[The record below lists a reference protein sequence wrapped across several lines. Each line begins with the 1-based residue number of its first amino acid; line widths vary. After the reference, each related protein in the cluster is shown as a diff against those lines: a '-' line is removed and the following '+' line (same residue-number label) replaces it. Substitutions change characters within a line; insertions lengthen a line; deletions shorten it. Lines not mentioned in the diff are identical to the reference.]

1 LHHQLP
7 LNRVAHST
15 KETDMN
21 IFSSR
26 HATSVLAIAL
36 AFGACMPLAA
46 QSAANTQTSLVQLR
60 IATGKPGKGF
70 SKVFAD
76 IRSVCGATVPLVEI
90 ETEGGLQNLTALA
103 ANKADLGFV
112 QVDTF
117 ATMQDSDA
125 SIATLQTVM
134 PMNVNLLHV
143 VARNGGYELP
153 RTGRLE
159 KLLEKVTSS
168 KVVMV
173 SSFGELRGL
182 PVAVVGSARALAR
195 ELNRAQSLGMQFVDV
210 SNDEEGLARLKR
222 GDVAALLST
231 SGWPSGPMQALRRSD
246 GLHLVPYDARV
257 QEPYLISTRNY
268 ENIDGFKLPFLGVP
282 NALMARPFTPG
293 GAYGRAVATLRDCV
307 RRNLLTL
314 REGPY
319 EPMWQEVRLDAPAA
333 AGTKGTGASAR

>member
-1 LHHQLP
+1 
-7 LNRVAHST
+7 
-15 KETDMN
+15 MN
-21 IFSSR
+21 IFSSP
-26 HATSVLAIAL
+26 HAASVLAFAL
-36 AFGACMPLAA
+36 ASGACMPLTA
-46 QSAANTQTSLVQLR
+46 QPAANTQTSLVQLR

-70 SKVFAD
+70 SKVFPD
-76 IRSVCGATVPLVEI
+76 IRSVCGATVHMVEI
-90 ETEGGLQNLTALA
+90 QTEGVLRNLTALA

-134 PMNVNLLHV
+134 PMNANLLHV

-153 RTGRLE
+153 RTGLLE
-159 KLLEKVTSS
+159 KLTSS
-168 KVVMV
+168 KVVTV

-195 ELNRAQSLGMQFVDV
+195 ELNRMQSLGLQFVDV
-210 SNDEEGLARLKR
+210 STDEEGLARLKR

-231 SGWPSGPMQALRRSD
+231 SGWPSGPIQALKRSD

-293 GAYGRAVATLRDCV
+293 GAYGRAVVTLRDCI

-319 EPMWQEVRLDAPAA
+319 EPMWQEVRLDAPGA
-333 AGTKGTGASAR
+333 AGTKGSGASSR

>member
-1 LHHQLP
+1 MNLFSTRHT
-7 LNRVAHST
+7 VAL
-15 KETDMN
+15 
-21 IFSSR
+21 
-26 HATSVLAIAL
+26 LAL
-36 AFGACMPLAA
+36 VFVSGACMPLAA
-46 QSAANTQTSLVQLR
+46 QPAPQAQASFVQLR

-76 IRSVCGATVPLVEI
+76 IRSVCGAAVPLVEV

-125 SIATLQTVM
+125 SIATLQAVM
-134 PMNVNLLHV
+134 PMNANLLHV
-143 VARNGGYELP
+143 VARNSGYELP
-153 RTGRLE
+153 RTGLLE
-159 KLLEKVTSS
+159 KLTSS
-168 KVVMV
+168 KVVTIT
-173 SSFGELRGL
+173 SFGELRGL

-195 ELNRAQSLGMQFVDV
+195 ELNRVQSLGLQFVDV
-210 SNDEEGLARLKR
+210 GTDEEGLARLKR

-231 SGWPSGPMQALRRSD
+231 SGWPSGPILALKRGD
-246 GLHLVPYDARV
+246 GLHLVPYDAKV

-268 ENIDGFKLPFLGVP
+268 ENIDAFRLAFLGVP
-282 NALMARPFTPG
+282 NVLMARPFTPG
-293 GAYGRAVATLRDCV
+293 GAYGRAVATLKDCV

-319 EPMWQEVRLDAPAA
+319 EPMWQEVKLDAPAA
-333 AGTKGTGASAR
+333 TVGRTSGAVAR

>member
-1 LHHQLP
+1 
-7 LNRVAHST
+7 
-15 KETDMN
+15 MN
-21 IFSSR
+21 IFSSP
-26 HATSVLAIAL
+26 HAASVLAFAL
-36 AFGACMPLAA
+36 ASGACMPLTA
-46 QSAANTQTSLVQLR
+46 QPAANTQTSLVQLR

-134 PMNVNLLHV
+134 PMNANLLHV

-153 RTGRLE
+153 RTGLLE
-159 KLLEKVTSS
+159 KLTSS
-168 KVVMV
+168 KVVTV

-195 ELNRAQSLGMQFVDV
+195 ELNRMQSLGLQFVDV
-210 SNDEEGLARLKR
+210 STDEEGLARLKR

-231 SGWPSGPMQALRRSD
+231 SGWPSGPIQALKRSD

-268 ENIDGFKLPFLGVP
+268 ENIDGFRIAFLGVP

-307 RRNLLTL
+307 KKNLLTL

-319 EPMWQEVRLDAPAA
+319 EPMWQEVRLDAPAG
-333 AGTKGTGASAR
+333 AGTKSSGVAAR